1 MLQQRILVVDDEP
14 DICAILKYNLE
25 KAGYE
30 VSTAG
35 SAEEALA
42 MELPTFGLV
51 LLDIMMG
58 EMSGTE
64 MAAKMKAD
72 PATAMIPIIFI
83 TAKDSEE
90 DTVAGL
96 NMGADDYIS
105 KPFSVREVLSRVAA
119 VLRRYPSGTARQEEK
134 SEIRYGDM
142 VLDLARKTLVLAGED
157 IPTTRT
163 EFEIMNLLLSSP
175 GRVFSRSEILA
186 HVWPEDVYVLDRT
199 VDVNVTRLRK
209 KLGEY
214 GKQLVTR
221 HGYGYCFQLQ

>member
-30 VSTAG
+30 VCTAG
-35 SAEEALA
+35 SAEEALSLD
-42 MELPTFGLV
+42 LPSFSLV

-64 MAAKMKAD
+64 MAAKMKSD
-72 PATAMIPIIFI
+72 PATASLPIIFI

-119 VLRRYPSGTARQEEK
+119 VLRRYPSQKPQTEED
-134 SEIRYGDM
+134 EELRYGDM
-142 VLDLARKTLVLAGED
+142 VLNFTRKTLTLAGEE

-163 EFEIMNLLLSSP
+163 EFEILNLLLSSP
-175 GRVFSRSEILA
+175 GRVFSRSEILSK
-186 HVWPEDVYVLDRT
+186 VWPEDVYVLDRT

-209 KLGEY
+209 KMGEY

>member
-1 MLQQRILVVDDEP
+1 MLQQKILIVDDEP

-25 KAGYE
+25 KDGYE

-42 MELPTFGLV
+42 LELPTFSLV

-96 NMGADDYIS
+96 NLGADDYIS

-119 VLRRYPSGTARQEEK
+119 VLRRYPKTKAQG
-134 SEIRYGDM
+134 SEGELRYGDM
-142 VLDLARKTLVLAGED
+142 VLDLARKTLVLAGND

-163 EFEIMNLLLSSP
+163 EFEILSLLLSNP
-175 GRVFSRSEILA
+175 GRVFSRAEILSQ
-186 HVWPEDVYVLDRT
+186 VWPEDVYVLDRT